1 MKTTKLDKHAEIEEK
16 EILHFVEKSNEKNYK
31 GNPFQK
37 LQAVSFLLDTRLRLA
52 ASNRTYKGVDKMLLQ
67 NVKSK
72 QLNRET

>member
-37 LQAVSFLLDTRLRLA
+37 LQAVGI
-52 ASNRTYKGVDKMLLQ
+52 NQGVDVVSCSRVSL
-67 NVKSK
+67 S
-72 QLNRET
+72 